1 MSTLDKIFMTMM
13 SLAMLAALMFVSYEY
28 GKGKQCETDKDFLWQ
43 RDFGKCV
50 KVGKENIRQ

>member
-1 MSTLDKIFMTMM
+1 MSTLDKIFLTIM

-28 GKGKQCETDKDFLWQ
+28 GKGKQCETDKDYLWQ

-50 KVGKENIRQ
+50 RIGAGNYR